1 MKCKSILDDNNKV
14 ITMENIFIFQI
25 IKMPQWQPETSPNI
39 IVDKAELRDRLTPIE
54 YQVTQEKGT
63 EK

>member
-1 MKCKSILDDNNKV
+1 MI
-14 ITMENIFIFQI
+14 ENIFFQI
-25 IKMPQWQPETSPNI
+25 INMPMKPEPSPNI

>member
-1 MKCKSILDDNNKV
+1 
-14 ITMENIFIFQI
+14 MENIIIFQI